1 MAEAAARAPTRLAN
15 RLLTEQDWAR
25 TRLAPFAGR
34 TVVFTVGPLGSAWRI
49 GADGTLEDVADDSTA
64 DVRLAI
70 SPLAL
75 PSFLAAPGRWNEFVR
90 EEGDADLAGIFK
102 DLALTLPWFVESALA
117 RALGP
122 VAGQRAADTGR
133 RLLAFPEYAAERMTD
148 SAVGYARDEADL
160 LARGGDMRSLGCG
173 VDEVAERVAALAARL
188 DALERAANK
197 GN

>member
-1 MAEAAARAPTRLAN
+1 MAEAARAPTRLAN
-15 RLLTEQDWAR
+15 RLLAEQDWAR
-25 TRLAPFAGR
+25 ARLAPFAGR
-34 TVVFTVGPLGSAWRI
+34 TVAFTVGPLTRAWCV
-49 GADGTLEDVADDSTA
+49 GADGTLDDAADDAVA

-75 PSFLAAPGRWNEFVR
+75 PSFLATPARWNEFVR

-148 SAVGYARDEADL
+148 SAVGYARDEAEL
-160 LARGGDMRSLGCG
+160 LARGGDMRSLTCG
-173 VDEVAERVAALAARL
+173 VEEVAERVAALAARL
-188 DALERAANK
+188 DAIERPPPTRK
-197 GN
+197 